1 MVLEQRGTCECISVW
16 ELIMT
21 GVCVCMCVCLGRQA
35 GWPDA
40 CFLPGLPCKH
50 SFKERV
56 LGIEIH
62 FSKKQQ
68 IKPSAH
74 KTEIAQCDL
83 FMRRKE
89 PEQLLL
95 SRVTKG
101 PE

>member
-1 MVLEQRGTCECISVW
+1 MPGHLFEGNPVDEDTKRWVTDTPVH
-16 ELIMT
+16 
-21 GVCVCMCVCLGRQA
+21 MCVCLGRQA